1 VENFEES
8 LLGYKFAKRW
18 IHFQGR
24 AEFFL
29 QTLGTLSEWCWIWY
43 HLQ

>member
-18 IHFQGR
+18 IHF
-24 AEFFL
+24 
-29 QTLGTLSEWCWIWY
+29 
-43 HLQ
+43 